1 MRKLKQKKG
10 FTLIEMLACV
20 VTLLLIG
27 MIVSAGLNLATMS
40 LREVTFETDSQTLR
54 STMDMYIGDI
64 LRHATDVKDN
74 DDKAHQGA
82 TDLVVSDIMFTN
94 DAYYIDGG
102 AFAIDLSVSDISGA
116 GYLMCTSTLA
126 DEPKG
131 VMVANKGTYAGT
143 LFIKDFTLTFDASK
157 GVFTGSY
164 TIVSS
169 ATDTTKLCEF
179 SYRTIAN

>member
-27 MIVSAGLNLATMS
+27 MIVSTGLNLATMS

-64 LRHATDVKDN
+64 LRHATDVKAN
-74 DDKAHQGA
+74 DGKASQGA
-82 TDLVVSDIMFTN
+82 TEILVNDIMFTN

-102 AFAIDLSVSDISGA
+102 AFAIDLSASDISGA

-126 DEPKG
+126 DDPKG

-143 LFIKDFTLTFDASK
+143 LFIKDFTLSFDEAK

-179 SYRTIAN
+179 SFRTLAN